1 MHLNHIRPLCPFF
14 CEVVGIRKMYQLPVI
29 GHIPCLWVQG
39 SIRTGKAS
47 SQGLKLSLR
56 GSQQMLQILARVPLP
71 GGKGKREAYFVI
83 WLVAPCVDLV
93 GYLGILKCTFTW
105 VQ

>member
-1 MHLNHIRPLCPFF
+1 MGKTSSH
-14 CEVVGIRKMYQLPVI
+14 GGKM
-29 GHIPCLWVQG
+29 
-39 SIRTGKAS
+39 S
-47 SQGLKLSLR
+47 LS

-71 GGKGKREAYFVI
+71 GGKGKREAYFVFF
-83 WLVAPCVDLV
+83 WLVALCVDLV

>member
-1 MHLNHIRPLCPFF
+1 M
-14 CEVVGIRKMYQLPVI
+14 
-29 GHIPCLWVQG
+29 
-39 SIRTGKAS
+39 GKTS
-47 SQGLKLSLR
+47 SQGVKMSLC

-83 WLVAPCVDLV
+83 FLASALCVDLV

-105 VQ
+105 VH